1 MSSPSAVSPLA
12 RRVFLANLCAQI
24 GIVITGGLV
33 RLTGSGLGCDTWP
46 RCNDDQWTPHGES
59 DIYTFIE
66 FGNRM
71 LAYVVGAIA
80 VAAIVVA
87 WRHRPVRK
95 EIRYLAVFQLFAV
108 VGQAIVGGITVLTD
122 LHPAAVA
129 SHLLV
134 SMFMIGSAVAL
145 YERSGEGDGPVRPLV
160 RREIRRFGAGAVG
173 VLSALLVVGTIVT
186 GSGPHAG
193 DEEARRF
200 DVDVDQMAWLHADLA
215 FLLLGAAIA
224 LALAL
229 RVTDAPAAA
238 QHRVWWL
245 LGVMVPQGLIGYTQ
259 YFNGLP
265 EWQVSLHMFG
275 ACLVVVTTTR
285 ILFGLRERGEQSEAA
300 DGADGA
306 DRKAENAAGVP
317 AQADEP
323 VTATRY

>member
-12 RRVFLANLCAQI
+12 RRVFLANLVGQV

-46 RCNDDQWTPHGES
+46 RCNDTQWTPHGANS
-59 DIYTFIE
+59 WNTYVE

-71 LAYVVGAIA
+71 LTYVLGAIA

-87 WRHRPVRK
+87 WKHRPVRK
-95 EIRYLAVFQLFAV
+95 EIRYLAAFQLFAI
-108 VGQAIVGGITVLTD
+108 VGQAILGGITVLTN
-122 LHPAAVA
+122 LHPVAVA
-129 SHLLV
+129 SHLLL
-134 SMFMIGSAVAL
+134 SMFMIASAVAL
-145 YERSGEGDGPVRPLV
+145 YERSGEGDGPVKPLV
-160 RREIRRFGAGAVG
+160 RREIRLFGAGTVAV
-173 VLSALLVVGTIVT
+173 LAALLVVGTVVT

-193 DEEARRF
+193 DDKARRF
-200 DVDVDQMAWLHADLA
+200 DVNVDQMAWLHADLA

-245 LGVMVPQGLIGYTQ
+245 LGVLLPQGLIGYTQ

-265 EWQVSLHMFG
+265 EWQVSLHMLG

-285 ILFGLRERGEQSEAA
+285 ILFGLRARGELDEPA
-300 DGADGA
+300 DGP
-306 DRKAENAAGVP
+306 AEVP
-317 AQADEP
+317 APTAEP
-323 VTATRY
+323 VAATRY

>member
-1 MSSPSAVSPLA
+1 MAMSSPSAVSPLA

-46 RCNDDQWTPHGES
+46 RCNDTQWTPHDES
-59 DIYTFIE
+59 SGHAYIE

-71 LAYVVGAIA
+71 LTYVVGAVA

-95 EIRYLAVFQLFAV
+95 EIRYLAAFQLFAV
-108 VGQAIVGGITVLTD
+108 VGQAILGGITVLTD
-122 LHPAAVA
+122 LHPASVA
-129 SHLLV
+129 AHLLL
-134 SMFMIGSAVAL
+134 SMFMIASAVAL
-145 YERSGEGDGPVRPLV
+145 YERAGEGDGPVRPLV
-160 RREIRRFGAGAVG
+160 RREIRVFASAGLAV
-173 VLSALLVVGTIVT
+173 LAALLVVGTVVT

-200 DVDVDQMAWLHADLA
+200 DIDVDQMAWLHADLA
-215 FLLLGAAIA
+215 FLLLGAALA

-229 RVTDAPAAA
+229 RVTDAPVPA
-238 QHRVWWL
+238 QRRVWWL
-245 LGVMVPQGLIGYTQ
+245 LAVMLPQGLIGYTQ

-285 ILFGLRERGEQSEAA
+285 IVFGLRERGEAHESGEASGDETA
-300 DGADGA
+300 PTQ
-306 DRKAENAAGVP
+306 VP
-317 AQADEP
+317 APADEP
-323 VTATRY
+323 EPATRY

>member
-24 GIVITGGLV
+24 GIVVTGGLV

-59 DIYTFIE
+59 DIYTYIE

-71 LAYVVGAIA
+71 LTYVVGAIA

-87 WRHRPVRK
+87 WRHRPVRNG
-95 EIRYLAVFQLFAV
+95 IRQLAAFQLFAV
-108 VGQAIVGGITVLTD
+108 VGQAILGGITVLTD

-129 SHLLV
+129 AHLLL

-145 YERSGEGDGPVRPLV
+145 YERSGEGDGPVRPLM
-160 RREIRRFGAGAVG
+160 RREIRLFGAGTVA
-173 VLSALLVVGTIVT
+173 VLSALLVVGTVVT

-193 DEEARRF
+193 DGKARRF
-200 DVDVDQMAWLHADLA
+200 DINVDQMAWLHADLA

-229 RVTDAPAAA
+229 RVTDAPLAA
-238 QHRVWWL
+238 QRRVWWL
-245 LGVMVPQGLIGYTQ
+245 LGVLVPQGLIGYTQ

-275 ACLVVVTTTR
+275 ACLVVVTTVR
-285 ILFGLRERGEQSEAA
+285 ILFGLRERGETGGSAGKAEVPAPTAA
-300 DGADGA
+300 D
-306 DRKAENAAGVP
+306 AEAEVA
-317 AQADEP
+317 
-323 VTATRY
+323 ATRY

>member
-12 RRVFLANLCAQI
+12 RRVFLANLVAQV

-46 RCNDDQWTPHGES
+46 RCNDTQWTPHEAS
-59 DIYTFIE
+59 SINTYIE

-71 LAYVVGAIA
+71 LTYVVGAIA

-95 EIRYLAVFQLFAV
+95 EIRYLAAFQLCAIL
-108 VGQAIVGGITVLTD
+108 GQAVLGGITVLTD

-129 SHLLV
+129 SHMLL
-134 SMFMIGSAVAL
+134 SMFMIASAVAL
-145 YERSGEGDGPVRPLV
+145 YERSGEGYAPVRPLV
-160 RREIRRFGAGAVG
+160 RNEIRLFGAGTVAV
-173 VLSALLVVGTIVT
+173 LAALLVVGTVVT

-193 DEEARRF
+193 DEKARRF
-200 DVDVDQMAWLHADLA
+200 DVNVDQMAWLHADLA
-215 FLLLGAAIA
+215 FLLLGAAVA

-229 RVTDAPAAA
+229 RVTDAPKDA

-245 LGVMVPQGLIGYTQ
+245 LGVLIPQGLIGYTQ

-265 EWQVSLHMFG
+265 KWQVSLHMLG
-275 ACLVVVTTTR
+275 ASLVVVTTTR
-285 ILFGLRERGEQSEAA
+285 ILFGLRTRDEADAPAGE
-300 DGADGA
+300 D
-306 DRKAENAAGVP
+306 AEVP
-317 AQADEP
+317 APAEEP
-323 VTATRY
+323 VAATIY

>member
-12 RRVFLANLCAQI
+12 RRVFLVNLVGQV

-46 RCNDDQWTPHGES
+46 RCNDTQWTPHGAS
-59 DIYTFIE
+59 SWNTYVE

-87 WRHRPVRK
+87 WKHRPVRK
-95 EIRYLAVFQLFAV
+95 EIRYLAAFQLFAI
-108 VGQAIVGGITVLTD
+108 VGQAILGGITVLTD
-122 LHPAAVA
+122 LHPVAVA
-129 SHLLV
+129 SHLLL
-134 SMFMIGSAVAL
+134 SMFMIASAVAL
-145 YERSGEGDGPVRPLV
+145 YERSGEGDGPVKPLV
-160 RREIRRFGAGAVG
+160 RREIRLFGAGTVAV
-173 VLSALLVVGTIVT
+173 LAALLVVGTVVT

-193 DEEARRF
+193 DDKARRF
-200 DVDVDQMAWLHADLA
+200 DVNVDQMAWLHADLA

-245 LGVMVPQGLIGYTQ
+245 LGVLLPQGLIGYTQ

-265 EWQVSLHMFG
+265 EWQVSLHMLG

-285 ILFGLRERGEQSEAA
+285 ILFGLRTRGEVDE
-300 DGADGA
+300 
-306 DRKAENAAGVP
+306 P
-317 AQADEP
+317 ADEP
-323 VTATRY
+323 AEVPAPAAEPVAATRY

>member
-33 RLTGSGLGCDTWP
+33 RLTDSGLGCEGWP
-46 RCNDDQWTPHGES
+46 HCNDGNWTPHGES
-59 DIYTFIE
+59 TGHTYIE
-66 FGNRM
+66 FGNR
-71 LAYVVGAIA
+71 LLTYVVGAIA

-95 EIRYLAVFQLFAV
+95 SVRYLAAFQLFAV
-108 VGQAIVGGITVLTD
+108 VGQAILGGITVLTD

-129 SHLLV
+129 SHLLL

-145 YERSGEGDGPVRPLV
+145 YERAGEGDGPVRSLV
-160 RREIRRFGAGAVG
+160 RREVRVFGAGTVAVLAG
-173 VLSALLVVGTIVT
+173 LLVVGTVVT

-193 DEEARRF
+193 DEDAKRF
-200 DVDVDQMAWLHADLA
+200 DVNVDQMAWLHADLA

-229 RVTDAPAAA
+229 RVTDAPVGM
-238 QHRVWWL
+238 QRRVWWL
-245 LGVMVPQGLIGYTQ
+245 LGVLVPQGLIGYTQ

-265 EWQVSLHMFG
+265 KWQVSLHMFG
-275 ACLVVVTTTR
+275 ACLIVVTTMR
-285 ILFGLRERGEQSEAA
+285 IVYGLRVRGEATVGEGAEETVA
-300 DGADGA
+300 D
-306 DRKAENAAGVP
+306 VP
-317 AQADEP
+317 APVSEEP
-323 VTATRY
+323 VPATRY

>member
-46 RCNDDQWTPHGES
+46 RCNDEQWTPHGKS
-59 DIYTFIE
+59 DIYAFIE

-71 LAYVVGAIA
+71 LTYVVGAIA

-87 WRHRPVRK
+87 WKHRPVRK
-95 EIRYLAVFQLFAV
+95 EIRYLAAFQLFAV
-108 VGQAIVGGITVLTD
+108 VGQALLGGITVLTD

-129 SHLLV
+129 AHLLL

-145 YERSGEGDGPVRPLV
+145 YERSGEGDGPARPLA
-160 RREIRRFGAGAVG
+160 RKEIRVFGAWTVAV
-173 VLSALLVVGTIVT
+173 LAALLVVGTVVT

-200 DVDVDQMAWLHADLA
+200 DVNVDQMAWLHADLA

-229 RVTDAPAAA
+229 RVTDAPIGA
-238 QHRVWWL
+238 QKRVWWL
-245 LGVMVPQGLIGYTQ
+245 LAVLVPQGLIGYTQ

-275 ACLVVVTTTR
+275 ACLVVVATTR
-285 ILFGLRERGEQSEAA
+285 ILFGLRERGEVGEPV
-300 DGADGA
+300 
-306 DRKAENAAGVP
+306 AEVP
-317 AQADEP
+317 APADEP
-323 VTATRY
+323 EPAATRY